1 MDILNPGDTIIL
13 PPGYIHAVISISASS
28 LFGLYIFS
36 QDWVCKLKKGLDREL
51 EFCEQ
56 LKDIEKFD
64 LILGRREKDY
74 MMLHE
79 LSEIV
84 DGQVK
89 EVADSSLE
97 EE

>member
-1 MDILNPGDTIIL
+1 
-13 PPGYIHAVISISASS
+13 
-28 LFGLYIFS
+28 
-36 QDWVCKLKKGLDREL
+36 
-51 EFCEQ
+51 
-56 LKDIEKFD
+56 LKDVEKFD